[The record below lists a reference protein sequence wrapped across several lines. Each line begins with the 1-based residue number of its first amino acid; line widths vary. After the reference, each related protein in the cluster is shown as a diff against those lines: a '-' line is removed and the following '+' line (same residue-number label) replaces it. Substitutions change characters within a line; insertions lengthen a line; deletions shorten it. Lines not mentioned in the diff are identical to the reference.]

1 MNSFIIII
9 CVLNLLFNIFVGFIL
24 FKYSM
29 VPYYFEIDRSS
40 FLKKPWSIS
49 LWRKTSEFSSKC
61 VWYFNFRNYEK
72 LKEKDNRAY
81 EENRK
86 RKKEEYETKKN
97 MKQKNI
103 NLV

>member
-1 MNSFIIII
+1 MNSLIIII

-49 LWRKTSEFSSKC
+49 LWKKTSEFSSIC
-61 VWYFNFRNYEK
+61 VWHFNFRNYEK
-72 LKEKDNRAY
+72 LREKDNIAY
-81 EENRK
+81 MEKIKLKQQEYQIQKINNR
-86 RKKEEYETKKN
+86 N
-97 MKQKNI
+97 
-103 NLV
+103 